1 MSCSWK
7 LRSMSW
13 RRLASLAPFTA
24 RDTLDLAMPALAAI
38 AGSTRA
44 YLRVDTPDTRI
55 SLMRAASPLS
65 PCSCSYSGMGVNGH
79 SIFPRCGHRKFPT
92 LGWST
97 DAVLSLGTYQSGF
110 EFVLEP
116 IGVAANIYRD
126 C

>member
-1 MSCSWK
+1 MSCSWNE
-7 LRSMSW
+7 RSMSW

-65 PCSCSYSGMGVNGH
+65 PCSCSYSGMGT
-79 SIFPRCGHRKFPT
+79 SRPRRPR
-92 LGWST
+92 
-97 DAVLSLGTYQSGF
+97 VRSLGLAH
-110 EFVLEP
+110 LEP
-116 IGVAANIYRD
+116 PLQQADLSAL
-126 C
+126 